1 MLRDITLGQYYN
13 TKSVIHDLDPRTKI
27 LGTMVYMVSL
37 FAFNSFW
44 TYLIAFAALCTV
56 IVLSKVPVRFML
68 RGMKAIFLFL
78 IITVLYNLFLTQ
90 GDTIFSFWIFNVT
103 IQGLKQAILMFFR
116 LTFLVVGT
124 SILTLTTTP
133 SNLTDG
139 LEALMYPLKLIKVPV
154 AEIAMMMSIALRFIP
169 VLTEE
174 TDKIMRAQK
183 ARCADFDSKNLF
195 KRIKSY
201 VPILVPLF
209 ISAFRRAN
217 DLATAMEARAYRG
230 GDGRTKMKPLKYK
243 AGDWIAYTS
252 MLLYGITALA
262 ITIIINFQTFMLKA

>member
-78 IITVLYNLFLTQ
+78 TITVLYNLFLTQ

-139 LEALMYPLKLIKVPV
+139 LESLMHPLKWIRIPV

-183 ARCADFDSKNLF
+183 ARGADFDNKNLF

>member
-78 IITVLYNLFLTQ
+78 TITVLYNLFLTQ

-139 LEALMYPLKLIKVPV
+139 LESLMHPLKWIRIPV

-183 ARCADFDSKNLF
+183 ARGADFDNKNLF

-262 ITIIINFQTFMLKA
+262 ITVLINFQTFMLKA

>member
-139 LEALMYPLKLIKVPV
+139 LESLMHPLKWVKIPV

-183 ARCADFDSKNLF
+183 ARGADFDNKNLF

-252 MLLYGITALA
+252 MLIYGIAALA
-262 ITIIINFQTFMLKA
+262 ITLLINFQTFMLKA

>member
-174 TDKIMRAQK
+174 TDRIMRAQK

-252 MLLYGITALA
+252 MLIYGIAALA
-262 ITIIINFQTFMLKA
+262 ITVLINFQTFMLKA

>member
-44 TYLIAFAALCTV
+44 TYLIAFCSAMYSNSF
-56 IVLSKVPVRFML
+56 IKVPVRFML

-78 IITVLYNLFLTQ
+78 TITVLYNLFLTQ

-139 LEALMYPLKLIKVPV
+139 LESLMHPLKWIRIPV

-183 ARCADFDSKNLF
+183 ARGADFDNKNLF

>member
-78 IITVLYNLFLTQ
+78 TITVLYNLFLTQ

-139 LEALMYPLKLIKVPV
+139 LESLMHPLKWIRIPV
-154 AEIAMMMSIALRFIP
+154 AAIAMMMSIALRFIP

-183 ARCADFDSKNLF
+183 ARGADFDNKNLF

-262 ITIIINFQTFMLKA
+262 ITVLINFQTFMLKA

>member
-252 MLLYGITALA
+252 MLIYGITALA

>member
-78 IITVLYNLFLTQ
+78 TITVLYNLFLTQ

-139 LEALMYPLKLIKVPV
+139 LESLMHPLKWIRIPV

-169 VLTEE
+169 ILTEE

-183 ARCADFDSKNLF
+183 ARGADFDNKNLF

>member
-44 TYLIAFAALCTV
+44 TYLIAFAALVTV
-56 IVLSKVPVRFML
+56 IILSKVPVRFML

-139 LEALMYPLKLIKVPV
+139 LESLMHPLKWVRIPV

-183 ARCADFDSKNLF
+183 ARGADFDNKNLF

-252 MLLYGITALA
+252 MLIYGIAALA
-262 ITIIINFQTFMLKA
+262 ITLLINFQTFMLKA

>member
-13 TKSVIHDLDPRTKI
+13 TKSVIHNLDPRTKI

-44 TYLIAFAALCTV
+44 TYLIAFAALVTV

-139 LEALMYPLKLIKVPV
+139 LEALMYPLKLVKVPV

-174 TDKIMRAQK
+174 TDRIMRAQK

>member
-78 IITVLYNLFLTQ
+78 TITVLYNLFLTQ

-139 LEALMYPLKLIKVPV
+139 LESLMHPLKWIRIPV

-183 ARCADFDSKNLF
+183 ARGADFDNKNLF

-252 MLLYGITALA
+252 MLIYGIAALA
-262 ITIIINFQTFMLKA
+262 ITVLINFQTFMLKA

>member
-78 IITVLYNLFLTQ
+78 TITVLYNLFLTQ

-139 LEALMYPLKLIKVPV
+139 LESLMHPLKWIRIPV

-183 ARCADFDSKNLF
+183 ARGADFDNKNLF

-252 MLLYGITALA
+252 MLIYGIAALA
-262 ITIIINFQTFMLKA
+262 ITLLINFQTFMLKA

>member
-139 LEALMYPLKLIKVPV
+139 LEALMYPLKLVKVPV

-174 TDKIMRAQK
+174 TDRIMRAQK

-252 MLLYGITALA
+252 MLIYGIAALA
-262 ITIIINFQTFMLKA
+262 ITVLINFQTFMLKA

>member
-174 TDKIMRAQK
+174 TDRIMRAQK
-183 ARCADFDSKNLF
+183 ARCADFDCKNLF

-252 MLLYGITALA
+252 MLIYGIAALA
-262 ITIIINFQTFMLKA
+262 ITVLINFQTFMLKA

>member
-78 IITVLYNLFLTQ
+78 TITVLYNLFLTQ

-139 LEALMYPLKLIKVPV
+139 LESLMHPLKWIRIPV

-183 ARCADFDSKNLF
+183 ARGADFDNKNLF

-243 AGDWIAYTS
+243 AVDWIAYTS

-262 ITIIINFQTFMLKA
+262 ITVLINFQTFMLKA

>member
-13 TKSVIHDLDPRTKI
+13 TKSVIHSLDPRTKI
-27 LGTMVYMVSL
+27 LGTLVYMVSL

-44 TYLIAFAALCTV
+44 TYLIAFIALVTV

-68 RGMKAIFLFL
+68 RGMKAIFIFL
-78 IITVLYNLFLTQ
+78 CITVLYNLFLTQ
-90 GDTIFSFWIFNVT
+90 GDTIFSFWIFNIT
-103 IQGLKQAILMFFR
+103 IQGLKMAILMFFR
-116 LTFLVVGT
+116 LTFLVVGS

-139 LEALMYPLKLIKVPV
+139 LESLMSPLKIIKVPV

-183 ARCADFDSKNLF
+183 ARGADLESKNLF
-195 KRIKSY
+195 KRVQSY

-217 DLATAMEARAYRG
+217 DLATAMEARGYRG
-230 GDGRTKMKPLKYK
+230 GVGRTKMKPLKYV
-243 AGDWIAYTS
+243 ARDWIAYTC
-252 MLLYGITALA
+252 MLMYGGITLGV
-262 ITIIINFQTFMLKA
+262 TIILNFQAFMLKA

>member
-78 IITVLYNLFLTQ
+78 TITVLYNLFLTQ

-139 LEALMYPLKLIKVPV
+139 LESLMHPLKWIRIPV

-183 ARCADFDSKNLF
+183 ARGADFDNKNLF
-195 KRIKSY
+195 KKIKSY

-262 ITIIINFQTFMLKA
+262 ITIIINFQTFMLKT

>member
-13 TKSVIHDLDPRTKI
+13 TKSVIHNLDPRTKI

-44 TYLIAFAALCTV
+44 TYLIAFAALVTV

-174 TDKIMRAQK
+174 TDRIMRAQK

>member
-78 IITVLYNLFLTQ
+78 TITVLYNLFLTQ

-139 LEALMYPLKLIKVPV
+139 LESLMHPLKWIRIPV

-169 VLTEE
+169 VITEE

-183 ARCADFDSKNLF
+183 ARGADFDNKNLF

-252 MLLYGITALA
+252 MLIYGIAALA
-262 ITIIINFQTFMLKA
+262 ITLLINFQTFMLKA

>member
-78 IITVLYNLFLTQ
+78 TITVLYNLFLTQ

-139 LEALMYPLKLIKVPV
+139 LESLMHPLKWVKIPV

-169 VLTEE
+169 VITEE

-183 ARCADFDSKNLF
+183 ARGADFDNKNLF

-252 MLLYGITALA
+252 MLIYGIAALA
-262 ITIIINFQTFMLKA
+262 ITLLINFQTFMLKA

>member
-13 TKSVIHDLDPRTKI
+13 TKSVIHNLDPRTKI

-44 TYLIAFAALCTV
+44 TYLIAFAALVTV

-139 LEALMYPLKLIKVPV
+139 LEALMYPLKLVKVPV

-252 MLLYGITALA
+252 MLIYGIAALA
-262 ITIIINFQTFMLKA
+262 ITVLINFQIFMLKA

>member
-139 LEALMYPLKLIKVPV
+139 LEALMYPLKLVKVPV

-174 TDKIMRAQK
+174 TDRIMRAQK

-195 KRIKSY
+195 KKIKSY

-252 MLLYGITALA
+252 MLIYGIAALA
-262 ITIIINFQTFMLKA
+262 ITVLINFQTFMLKA

>member
-1 MLRDITLGQYYN
+1 M
-13 TKSVIHDLDPRTKI
+13 H
-27 LGTMVYMVSL
+27 
-37 FAFNSFW
+37 
-44 TYLIAFAALCTV
+44 
-56 IVLSKVPVRFML
+56 
-68 RGMKAIFLFL
+68 
-78 IITVLYNLFLTQ
+78 
-90 GDTIFSFWIFNVT
+90 
-103 IQGLKQAILMFFR
+103 
-116 LTFLVVGT
+116 
-124 SILTLTTTP
+124 
-133 SNLTDG
+133 
-139 LEALMYPLKLIKVPV
+139 PLKWIRIPV

-183 ARCADFDSKNLF
+183 ARGADFDNKNLF